1 MKKIFI
7 VSFLFFSVTIA
18 QNFDPN
24 TGELIEDQFDPNT
37 GEKVKE
43 DIKALTPLNLYIP
56 SHTTN
61 NRLLGQFDESEF
73 EDFYNNETIYP
84 APPWYGNSISSKYF
98 KAKKGSYLLNMGEIE
113 KELIKF
119 PQSEDLLNDHK
130 IWKQVSIFSIFA
142 TAIMVPMISSS
153 FEVGILHIGSF
164 FGGIGLTIYSVTK
177 FTNKW
182 HEAIWVYNRENI
194 KSQLYLDKNQ
204 SNYSGSADTL
214 VVPE

>member
-37 GEKVKE
+37 GEKIKE
-43 DIKALTPLNLYIP
+43 DKKTSTPLNIYIP

-73 EDFYNNETIYP
+73 ENFYNNETIYP

-98 KAKKGSYLLNMGEIE
+98 KAKKGSYLLDMREIE
-113 KELIKF
+113 SELIKF
-119 PQSEDLLNDHK
+119 PQSEDLLNGHK
-130 IWKQVSIFSIFA
+130 KWKQVSILSIFA
-142 TAIMVPMISSS
+142 TAITVPMIFSSV
-153 FEVGILHIGSF
+153 EVGILHIGSF
-164 FGGIGLTIYSVTK
+164 WGGIGLTIYSINR
-177 FTNKW
+177 FTSAW
-182 HEAIWVYNRENI
+182 HEAIWVYNRENM
-194 KSQLYLDKNQ
+194 KAQLYLDKN
-204 SNYSGSADTL
+204 
-214 VVPE
+214 

>member
-7 VSFLFFSVTIA
+7 VPFLFFSFTIS

-37 GEKVKE
+37 GEKIKE
-43 DIKALTPLNLYIP
+43 EKKALTPLDLYIP
-56 SHTTN
+56 SRTTN

-73 EDFYNNETIYP
+73 EILYNNETIYP

-98 KAKKGSYLLNMGEIE
+98 KAKKGSYLLNRGEIE

-119 PQSEDLLNDHK
+119 PQSENLLNDHK
-130 IWKQVSIFSIFA
+130 KWKLVSFSTLA
-142 TAIMVPMISSS
+142 TTIMVPIIFSSV
-153 FEVGILHIGSF
+153 EVGILHIASF
-164 FGGIGLTIYSVTK
+164 YVGVGFTIYSINK

-194 KSQLYLDKNQ
+194 KAQLYLDK
-204 SNYSGSADTL
+204 D
-214 VVPE
+214 

>member
-7 VSFLFFSVTIA
+7 VPFLFFSFTIA

-37 GEKVKE
+37 GEKIKE
-43 DIKALTPLNLYIP
+43 EKKALTPLDLYIP
-56 SHTTN
+56 SRTTN

-73 EDFYNNETIYP
+73 EDLYNNETIYP

-119 PQSEDLLNDHK
+119 PQSENLLDDHK
-130 IWKQVSIFSIFA
+130 KWKLVSFSTLA
-142 TAIMVPMISSS
+142 TTIMVPIIFSSV
-153 FEVGILHIGSF
+153 EVGILHIASF
-164 FGGIGLTIYSVTK
+164 YVGVGLTIYSMNK

-194 KSQLYLDKNQ
+194 KAQLYLDK
-204 SNYSGSADTL
+204 D
-214 VVPE
+214 

>member
-37 GEKVKE
+37 GEKIKDE
-43 DIKALTPLNLYIP
+43 KKALTPPDLFVP
-56 SHTTN
+56 SLTKN
-61 NRLLGQFDESEF
+61 NILLGQFDKLDF
-73 EDFYNNETIYP
+73 ENLYNNETIYP

-98 KAKKGSYLLNMGEIE
+98 KAKKGPYLLNRHEIE

-130 IWKQVSIFSIFA
+130 KWKLISFSTFA
-142 TAIMVPMISSS
+142 TTIMVPVIFSSV
-153 FEVGILHIGSF
+153 EVGILHIASF
-164 FGGIGLTIYSVTK
+164 YVGVGFTIYSINK

-194 KSQLYLDKNQ
+194 KAQLYLDK
-204 SNYSGSADTL
+204 D
-214 VVPE
+214 

>member
-7 VSFLFFSVTIA
+7 IPFLFFSITLA

-37 GEKVKE
+37 GEKIKE
-43 DIKALTPLNLYIP
+43 EKKALSPPDLFVP
-56 SHTTN
+56 SLTKN
-61 NRLLGQFDESEF
+61 NMLLGQFDKLDF
-73 EDFYNNETIYP
+73 ENLYNNETIYP

-98 KAKKGSYLLNMGEIE
+98 KAKKGPYLLNRHEIE

-130 IWKQVSIFSIFA
+130 KWKLVSFSTFA
-142 TAIMVPMISSS
+142 TTIMVPMIFSSV
-153 FEVGILHIGSF
+153 EVGILHIASF
-164 FGGIGLTIYSVTK
+164 YGGLGLTIYSINK

-194 KSQLYLDKNQ
+194 KTQLYLEKN
-204 SNYSGSADTL
+204 
-214 VVPE
+214 

>member
-1 MKKIFI
+1 MKNIFI
-7 VSFLFFSVTIA
+7 IPFLFFSITLA

-37 GEKVKE
+37 GEKIKE
-43 DIKALTPLNLYIP
+43 EKKALSPPDLFVP
-56 SHTTN
+56 SLTKN
-61 NRLLGQFDESEF
+61 NMLLGQFDKLDF
-73 EDFYNNETIYP
+73 ENLYNNETIYP

-98 KAKKGSYLLNMGEIE
+98 KAKKGPYLLNRNEIE

-130 IWKQVSIFSIFA
+130 KWKLVRFSTFA
-142 TAIMVPMISSS
+142 TTIMVPMIFSSV
-153 FEVGILHIGSF
+153 EVGILHIASF
-164 FGGIGLTIYSVTK
+164 YGGLGLTIYSINK

-194 KSQLYLDKNQ
+194 KTQLYLEKN
-204 SNYSGSADTL
+204 
-214 VVPE
+214 

>member
-7 VSFLFFSVTIA
+7 VSFLFFSITIA

-37 GEKVKE
+37 GEKIKE
-43 DIKALTPLNLYIP
+43 HKKTLTPLNPYIP
-56 SHTTN
+56 SRTTN

-73 EDFYNNETIYP
+73 EDLYNNETIYP

-98 KAKKGSYLLNMGEIE
+98 KAKKGSYLLNRGEIE

-130 IWKQVSIFSIFA
+130 KWKLVSFSTFV
-142 TAIMVPMISSS
+142 TTIMVPVIFSSV
-153 FEVGILHIGSF
+153 EVGVLHIASF
-164 FGGIGLTIYSVTK
+164 YGGVGITIYSINK

-182 HEAIWVYNRENI
+182 HEAIWIYNRENI
-194 KSQLYLDKNQ
+194 KSQLYLDKN
-204 SNYSGSADTL
+204 
-214 VVPE
+214 

>member
-7 VSFLFFSVTIA
+7 VPFLFFSVTIA

-37 GEKVKE
+37 GEKIKE
-43 DIKALTPLNLYIP
+43 EKKELIPLNPYVP
-56 SHTTN
+56 SHTSN

-73 EDFYNNETIYP
+73 EDLYNNETIYP

-98 KAKKGSYLLNMGEIE
+98 KAKKGSYLLNRDEIE

-130 IWKQVSIFSIFA
+130 KWKLISFSTFATTIIVPVIFSS
-142 TAIMVPMISSS
+142 V
-153 FEVGILHIGSF
+153 EVGILHIASF
-164 FGGIGLTIYSVTK
+164 YVGMGFTIYSINK

-182 HEAIWVYNRENI
+182 HEAIWAYNRENI
-194 KSQLYLDKNQ
+194 KSQLYLDKN
-204 SNYSGSADTL
+204 
-214 VVPE
+214 

>member
-7 VSFLFFSVTIA
+7 VPFLFFSFTIA

-37 GEKVKE
+37 GEKIKE
-43 DIKALTPLNLYIP
+43 EKKALIPLDLYIP
-56 SHTTN
+56 SRTTN

-73 EDFYNNETIYP
+73 EDLYNNETIYP

-98 KAKKGSYLLNMGEIE
+98 KAKKGSYLLNRDEIE
-113 KELIKF
+113 EELIKF

-130 IWKQVSIFSIFA
+130 KWKLISISTFI
-142 TAIMVPMISSS
+142 TTIMVPVIFSSV
-153 FEVGILHIGSF
+153 EVGIVHIASF
-164 FGGIGLTIYSVTK
+164 YGGVGLTIYSINK

-194 KSQLYLDKNQ
+194 AAQLDLDKN
-204 SNYSGSADTL
+204 
-214 VVPE
+214 

>member
-1 MKKIFI
+1 MKNIFI
-7 VSFLFFSVTIA
+7 IPFLFFSITLA

-37 GEKVKE
+37 GEKIKE
-43 DIKALTPLNLYIP
+43 EKKALSPPDLFVP
-56 SHTTN
+56 SLTKN
-61 NRLLGQFDESEF
+61 NMLLGQFDKLDF
-73 EDFYNNETIYP
+73 ENLYNNETIYP

-98 KAKKGSYLLNMGEIE
+98 KAKKGPYLLNRNEIE

-130 IWKQVSIFSIFA
+130 KWKLVSFSTFA
-142 TAIMVPMISSS
+142 TTIMVPMIFSSV
-153 FEVGILHIGSF
+153 EVGILHIASF
-164 FGGIGLTIYSVTK
+164 YGGLGLTIYSINK

-194 KSQLYLDKNQ
+194 KTQLYLEKN
-204 SNYSGSADTL
+204 
-214 VVPE
+214 

>member
-7 VSFLFFSVTIA
+7 IPFLCFSITLA
-18 QNFDPN
+18 QNFDPS

-37 GEKVKE
+37 GEKIKE
-43 DIKALTPLNLYIP
+43 EKKALSPPDLFVP
-56 SHTTN
+56 SLTKN
-61 NRLLGQFDESEF
+61 NMLLGQFDKLDF
-73 EDFYNNETIYP
+73 ENLYNNETIYP

-98 KAKKGSYLLNMGEIE
+98 KAKKGPYLLNRHEIE

-130 IWKQVSIFSIFA
+130 KWKLVSFSTFA
-142 TAIMVPMISSS
+142 TTIMVPMIFSSV
-153 FEVGILHIGSF
+153 EVGIIHIASF
-164 FGGIGLTIYSVTK
+164 YGGLGLTIYSINK

-194 KSQLYLDKNQ
+194 KTQLYLEKN
-204 SNYSGSADTL
+204 
-214 VVPE
+214 

>member
-7 VSFLFFSVTIA
+7 VPFLFFSFTIA

-37 GEKVKE
+37 GEKIKE
-43 DIKALTPLNLYIP
+43 EKKTLTPLDLYIP
-56 SHTTN
+56 SRTTN

-73 EDFYNNETIYP
+73 EDLYNNETIYP

-119 PQSEDLLNDHK
+119 PQSENLLDDHK
-130 IWKQVSIFSIFA
+130 KWKLVSFSTLA
-142 TAIMVPMISSS
+142 TTIMVPIIFSSV
-153 FEVGILHIGSF
+153 EVGILHIASF
-164 FGGIGLTIYSVTK
+164 YVGVGFTIYSINK

-194 KSQLYLDKNQ
+194 KAQLYLDK
-204 SNYSGSADTL
+204 D
-214 VVPE
+214 

>member
-37 GEKVKE
+37 GEKIKE
-43 DIKALTPLNLYIP
+43 HLKTLTPLNPYIP
-56 SHTTN
+56 SPAKN
-61 NRLLGQFDESEF
+61 NRLLDKFDESYF
-73 EDFYNNETIYP
+73 EDLYNNETIYP

-98 KAKKGSYLLNMGEIE
+98 KAKKGSYLLNRDEIE

-130 IWKQVSIFSIFA
+130 KWKLISFSTFA
-142 TAIMVPMISSS
+142 TTIIVPMIFSSV
-153 FEVGILHIGSF
+153 EVGFLHIASF
-164 FGGIGLTIYSVTK
+164 YGGVGLTIYSINK

-194 KSQLYLDKNQ
+194 KAHLYLDKN
-204 SNYSGSADTL
+204 
-214 VVPE
+214 

>member
-7 VSFLFFSVTIA
+7 VPFLFFSFTIA

-37 GEKVKE
+37 GEKIKE
-43 DIKALTPLNLYIP
+43 EKKALIPLDLYIP
-56 SHTTN
+56 SRTTN

-73 EDFYNNETIYP
+73 EDLYNNETIYP

-119 PQSEDLLNDHK
+119 PQSEELLNDHK
-130 IWKQVSIFSIFA
+130 KWKQVSIFSIFA
-142 TAIMVPMISSS
+142 TAIVVPMIFSSGK
-153 FEVGILHIGSF
+153 VGISHVGSF
-164 FGGIGLTIYSVTK
+164 FGGIGFTIYGINK

-194 KSQLYLDKNQ
+194 KAQLYLDK
-204 SNYSGSADTL
+204 D
-214 VVPE
+214 

>member
-7 VSFLFFSVTIA
+7 IPLLFFSITLA

-37 GEKVKE
+37 GEKIKE
-43 DIKALTPLNLYIP
+43 EKKALSPPDLFVP
-56 SHTTN
+56 SLTKN
-61 NRLLGQFDESEF
+61 NMLLGQFDKLDF
-73 EDFYNNETIYP
+73 ENLYNNETIYP

-98 KAKKGSYLLNMGEIE
+98 KAKKGPYLLNRHEIE

-130 IWKQVSIFSIFA
+130 KWKLVSFSTFA
-142 TAIMVPMISSS
+142 TTIMVPMIFSSV
-153 FEVGILHIGSF
+153 EVGILHIASF
-164 FGGIGLTIYSVTK
+164 YGGLGLTIYSINK

-194 KSQLYLDKNQ
+194 KTQLYLEKN
-204 SNYSGSADTL
+204 
-214 VVPE
+214 

>member
-7 VSFLFFSVTIA
+7 VPFLFFSVILA

-37 GEKVKE
+37 GEKIKE
-43 DIKALTPLNLYIP
+43 EKKTLTLPDLYVP
-56 SHTTN
+56 SLTKN
-61 NRLLGQFDESEF
+61 NILSGQFDKLDF
-73 EDFYNNETIYP
+73 ENLYNNETIYP

-98 KAKKGSYLLNMGEIE
+98 KAKKGPYLLNRIEIE

-130 IWKQVSIFSIFA
+130 KWKLISFSTFA
-142 TAIMVPMISSS
+142 TTIMVPMIFSSV
-153 FEVGILHIGSF
+153 EVGILHIASF
-164 FGGIGLTIYSVTK
+164 YGGLGLTIYSINK

-194 KSQLYLDKNQ
+194 KTQLYLEKN
-204 SNYSGSADTL
+204 
-214 VVPE
+214 

>member
-7 VSFLFFSVTIA
+7 IPFLFFSITLA

-37 GEKVKE
+37 GEKIKE
-43 DIKALTPLNLYIP
+43 EKKALSPPDLFVP
-56 SHTTN
+56 SLTKN
-61 NRLLGQFDESEF
+61 NILLGQFDKLDF
-73 EDFYNNETIYP
+73 ENLYNNETIYP

-98 KAKKGSYLLNMGEIE
+98 KAKKGPYLLNRHEIE

-130 IWKQVSIFSIFA
+130 KWKLVSFSTFA
-142 TAIMVPMISSS
+142 TTIMVPMIFSSV
-153 FEVGILHIGSF
+153 EVGILHIASF
-164 FGGIGLTIYSVTK
+164 YRGLGLTIYSINK

-194 KSQLYLDKNQ
+194 KTQLYLDKN
-204 SNYSGSADTL
+204 
-214 VVPE
+214 

>member
-7 VSFLFFSVTIA
+7 VPFLFFSFTIA

-37 GEKVKE
+37 GEKIKE
-43 DIKALTPLNLYIP
+43 EKKTLTPLDLYIP
-56 SHTTN
+56 SRTTN

-73 EDFYNNETIYP
+73 EDLYNNETIYP

-98 KAKKGSYLLNMGEIE
+98 KAKKGSYLLNRGEIE

-130 IWKQVSIFSIFA
+130 KWKLISISTFV
-142 TAIMVPMISSS
+142 TTIMVPVIFSSV
-153 FEVGILHIGSF
+153 EVGIVHIASF
-164 FGGIGLTIYSVTK
+164 YGGVGLTIYSINK

-194 KSQLYLDKNQ
+194 AAQLDLDKN
-204 SNYSGSADTL
+204 
-214 VVPE
+214 

>member
-7 VSFLFFSVTIA
+7 VPFLFFSFTIA
-18 QNFDPN
+18 QNYDPN

-43 DIKALTPLNLYIP
+43 EKKALTPLDLYIP
-56 SHTTN
+56 SRTTN

-73 EDFYNNETIYP
+73 EDLYNNETIYP

-98 KAKKGSYLLNMGEIE
+98 KAKKGSYLLNRGEIE

-130 IWKQVSIFSIFA
+130 KWKLVSFSTFV
-142 TAIMVPMISSS
+142 TTIMVPVIFSSV
-153 FEVGILHIGSF
+153 EVGVLHIASF
-164 FGGIGLTIYSVTK
+164 YGGVGITIYSINK

-182 HEAIWVYNRENI
+182 HEAIWIYNRENI
-194 KSQLYLDKNQ
+194 KSQLYLDKN
-204 SNYSGSADTL
+204 
-214 VVPE
+214 

>member
-37 GEKVKE
+37 GEKIKE
-43 DIKALTPLNLYIP
+43 DKKTSTPLNIYIP

-73 EDFYNNETIYP
+73 ENFYNNETIYP

-98 KAKKGSYLLNMGEIE
+98 KAKKGSYLLNRDEIE

-130 IWKQVSIFSIFA
+130 KWKLISFSTFA
-142 TAIMVPMISSS
+142 TTIMVPMIFSSV
-153 FEVGILHIGSF
+153 EVGILHIGF
-164 FGGIGLTIYSVTK
+164 FYGGIGLTIFSINK

-182 HEAIWVYNRENI
+182 HEAMWVYNRENM
-194 KSQLYLDKNQ
+194 KAQFYLDRN
-204 SNYSGSADTL
+204 
-214 VVPE
+214 

>member
-37 GEKVKE
+37 GEKIKE
-43 DIKALTPLNLYIP
+43 DKKTLTPLNLYIP

-61 NRLLGQFDESEF
+61 NRLLGKFDESYF
-73 EDFYNNETIYP
+73 EDLYNNETIYS

-98 KAKKGSYLLNMGEIE
+98 KAKKGSYLLNRDEIE

-130 IWKQVSIFSIFA
+130 KWKLISFSTFA
-142 TAIMVPMISSS
+142 TTIMVPLIFSSV
-153 FEVGILHIGSF
+153 EVGILHIASF
-164 FGGIGLTIYSVTK
+164 YGGVALTIYSINK
-177 FTNKW
+177 FTNRW

-194 KSQLYLDKNQ
+194 KAQLYLDKN
-204 SNYSGSADTL
+204 
-214 VVPE
+214 

>member
-7 VSFLFFSVTIA
+7 IPFLFFSITLA

-24 TGELIEDQFDPNT
+24 TGELIEDQFDPDT
-37 GEKVKE
+37 GEKIKE
-43 DIKALTPLNLYIP
+43 EKKALTPPDLFVP
-56 SHTTN
+56 SPSKN
-61 NRLLGQFDESEF
+61 NILLGQFDKLDF
-73 EDFYNNETIYP
+73 ENLYNNETIYP

-98 KAKKGSYLLNMGEIE
+98 KAKKGPYLLNRHEIE

-130 IWKQVSIFSIFA
+130 KWKLVSFSTFA
-142 TAIMVPMISSS
+142 TTIIVPMIFSSV
-153 FEVGILHIGSF
+153 EVGILHIGSF
-164 FGGIGLTIYSVTK
+164 YAGLGLTIYSINK

-194 KSQLYLDKNQ
+194 KTQLYLEKN
-204 SNYSGSADTL
+204 
-214 VVPE
+214 